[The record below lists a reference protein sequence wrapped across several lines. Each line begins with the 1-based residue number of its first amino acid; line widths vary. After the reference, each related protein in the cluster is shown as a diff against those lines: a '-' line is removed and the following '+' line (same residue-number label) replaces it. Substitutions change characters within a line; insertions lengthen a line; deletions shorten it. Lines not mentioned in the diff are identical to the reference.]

1 MYKDPLKKK
10 SKILTPDQLRFRKSQ
25 LHMVDA
31 WVQQMDFTGLNSN
44 EMTDEM
50 RICVII
56 QKMFKTITE
65 TWSPRKSQEKDR
77 GLMCLYNLLSTTIIA
92 RGRKTFY
99 GANVE
104 TFLCKRILKMIHSDQ
119 IHRDNALDCVL
130 RLIRGPDWQDD
141 FEQDVTSY
149 LPSQRENNSSSSHEG
164 KDAGWEYGCIMGK
177 FENCETTLWRPEALD
192 WIANYLFGLKKPK
205 PRDFK
210 RCQVDLLNADKFV
223 AVVAQI
229 CANDFNVGSAL
240 VRDLL
245 NIPKHKSNVMC
256 LVGLRAV
263 RLMLDDATG
272 FMSHATQTRVNRVA
286 ITDEETIVLG
296 LQIAAQGGIQN
307 TLKLVDAA
315 AGVSVLGLNSQPLP
329 FVSLLDNPQAD
340 GSDAARAA
348 HKELRNRD
356 PKLTVPLAI
365 IFDALRCL
373 PYLSWRSGLNAFV
386 NAKFLVHSDTVISSA
401 TSLALQRTMLRY
413 PAFRPAVIEASL
425 ALLADPSLADET
437 TLSTILSHEKGMIDL
452 WARLLVNAAHA
463 PNTAELAEQENV
475 FADAGDYPTWM
486 GKVEAA
492 VLVALC
498 HAVPECAS
506 ARFLA
511 SKAPVTVAVR
521 AKSLLAL
528 SASTNRCR
536 YLNSSRAAQRRAKTL
551 ALKFLGARRA
561 ARVLRCV

>member
-1 MYKDPLKKK
+1 
-10 SKILTPDQLRFRKSQ
+10 
-25 LHMVDA
+25 MVDA

-104 TFLCKRILKMIHSDQ
+104 TFPCKRILKMIHSDQ
-119 IHRDNALDCVL
+119 IHRDNALTACCVSSVAPTGKMTL
-130 RLIRGPDWQDD
+130 SRTSHRTYPASVRIIVLPRTKAKMRGG
-141 FEQDVTSY
+141 V
-149 LPSQRENNSSSSHEG
+149 R
-164 KDAGWEYGCIMGK
+164 CIMGK

-263 RLMLDDATG
+263 D
-272 FMSHATQTRVNRVA
+272 
-286 ITDEETIVLG
+286 
-296 LQIAAQGGIQN
+296 
-307 TLKLVDAA
+307 
-315 AGVSVLGLNSQPLP
+315 
-329 FVSLLDNPQAD
+329 
-340 GSDAARAA
+340 
-348 HKELRNRD
+348 
-356 PKLTVPLAI
+356 
-365 IFDALRCL
+365 
-373 PYLSWRSGLNAFV
+373 
-386 NAKFLVHSDTVISSA
+386 
-401 TSLALQRTMLRY
+401 
-413 PAFRPAVIEASL
+413 
-425 ALLADPSLADET
+425 
-437 TLSTILSHEKGMIDL
+437 
-452 WARLLVNAAHA
+452 
-463 PNTAELAEQENV
+463 
-475 FADAGDYPTWM
+475 
-486 GKVEAA
+486 
-492 VLVALC
+492 
-498 HAVPECAS
+498 
-506 ARFLA
+506 
-511 SKAPVTVAVR
+511 
-521 AKSLLAL
+521 
-528 SASTNRCR
+528 
-536 YLNSSRAAQRRAKTL
+536 
-551 ALKFLGARRA
+551 
-561 ARVLRCV
+561 